1 MIKDSVKKIKVQLPG
16 YVLRPVNIELSPK
29 APADPQEEN
38 LCLH

>member
-1 MIKDSVKKIKVQLPG
+1 MSKDSEKKIKVQLAG
-16 YVLRPVNIELSPK
+16 YVPRPVNVELSST